1 MSEGESAV
9 MGDWGKVLIL
19 VGLLLVV
26 LGVIFS
32 LGAKIPWLGQ
42 LPGDIIFRRGNLTVY
57 FPLATSL
64 LISVMLTLVLYL
76 LKR

>member
-1 MSEGESAV
+1 MV
-9 MGDWGKVLIL
+9 DLGKVLIL

-32 LGAKIPWLGQ
+32 LGARIPWLGQ
-42 LPGDIIFRRGNLTVY
+42 LPGDVIFRRGNLTVY

-76 LKR
+76 FKR